1 METTLGFSA
10 AEYRGFRAPQARS
23 DYTPPAGQTLSNTAV
38 RIVFL
43 CSDPAPCA
51 TLSLTPRAPP
61 APSLL
66 PLLRSL
72 RDSLNDAA
80 RSSRC
85 G

>member
-38 RIVFL
+38 R
-43 CSDPAPCA
+43 
-51 TLSLTPRAPP
+51 
-61 APSLL
+61 L

-72 RDSLNDAA
+72 RDSLTDAA